1 MATYTP
7 KVKASRAIGAGAA
20 TTIGSY
26 TVAANTKTTVIGL
39 TLANITSDAVA
50 ASAGHHDGTNFTYL
64 VKGAT
69 IPAGGSLIVV
79 GGDQKIVLEPTHS
92 IRANSTVASSIDA
105 VMSVI
110 EAT

>member
-7 KVKASRAIGAGAA
+7 KVKTSRAVGAGAA

-26 TVAANTKTTVIGL
+26 TVAANTKSTIIGL
-39 TLANITSDAVA
+39 TLANITSDAIA
-50 ASAGHHDGTNFTYL
+50 GSAGVHDGTNFTYL

-79 GGDQKIVLEPTHS
+79 GGDQKIVLEPSHS
-92 IRANSTVASSIDA
+92 IRANSSVASSIDA
-105 VMSVI
+105 VMSI
-110 EAT
+110 LEAT